1 MRLLPLMFA
10 LFLPFSLLA
19 QEAAPPAD
27 AAAAEAPAA
36 ENDSVQ
42 AFVDSLKFQD
52 GQVTLTAA
60 RATLNLP
67 QSLRYL
73 DGADAERVL
82 TDLWGNPPGSDAIGM
97 LVPADIS
104 LADGDRSWAIVLQY
118 EEEGY
123 VSDEN
128 AQEIDY
134 TEMMQE
140 MQASAADN
148 NEARK
153 QQGYGGVEIVG
164 WAEPP
169 RYDAGT
175 HKLHWAKELAF
186 EGQGEHTLNYDVRVL
201 GRHGVL
207 VMQAVA
213 GIGQLGQI
221 KPGMGEALAAVDFN
235 EGARYA
241 DFNPA
246 TDKAAEYGLAAL
258 VAGGIAA
265 KTGLWAKLLALL
277 IAGKKLVI
285 AAVVL
290 LLAGIGKLFGKKKA
304 GAA

>member
-1 MRLLPLMFA
+1 MRLLPLLFA
-10 LFLPFSLLA
+10 LFLPFALCA
-19 QEAAPPAD
+19 QEAQPPAD
-27 AAAAEAPAA
+27 PAAAEAPAG
-36 ENDSVQ
+36 EGDGVQ
-42 AFVDSLKFQD
+42 AFIDSLKFQD
-52 GQVTLTAA
+52 GQITLSAA
-60 RATLNLP
+60 RASLTLP
-67 QSLRYL
+67 SGLRFL

-82 TDLWGNPPGSDAIGM
+82 TDLWGNPPGSNAIGM

-104 LADGDRSWAIVLQY
+104 LADGERSWAIVLQY

-123 VSDEN
+123 VSDED

-134 TEMMQE
+134 TELLQE
-140 MQASAADN
+140 MQASAAES

-153 QQGYGGVEIVG
+153 AQGYGSVEIVG

-169 RYDAGT
+169 RYDASS

-213 GIGQLGQI
+213 GIGQLAQI
-221 KPGMGEALAAVDFN
+221 KPGMTQALAAVEFG

-258 VAGGIAA
+258 VAGGVAA

-277 IAGKKLVI
+277 VAGKKLVI

-290 LLAGIGKLFGKKKA
+290 LFAGIGKLFGRKKE

>member
-10 LFLPFSLLA
+10 LVLPFSLLA

-27 AAAAEAPAA
+27 AAAETPAA
-36 ENDSVQ
+36 EGDSVQ

-52 GQVTLTAA
+52 GQVALTAA

-67 QSLRYL
+67 QGLRYL
-73 DGADAERVL
+73 DAADAERVL
-82 TDLWGNPPGSDAIGM
+82 TDLWGNPPGSEAIGM

-104 LADGDRSWAIVLQY
+104 LADGERSWAIILQY

-123 VSDEN
+123 VSDED

-134 TEMMQE
+134 TELLQE
-140 MQASAADN
+140 MQASAADS

-153 QQGYGGVEIVG
+153 QQGYGAVEIVG

-169 RYDAGT
+169 RYEAAS

-221 KPGMGEALAAVDFN
+221 KPGMSEALAAVDFN

-304 GAA
+304 GSA

>member
-123 VSDEN
+123 VSDED

>member
-10 LFLPFSLLA
+10 LFLPLSLLA
-19 QEAAPPAD
+19 QEAAPPAE
-27 AAAAEAPAA
+27 AAAEAPAD
-36 ENDSVQ
+36 EGDNVQ

-67 QSLRYL
+67 RGLRYL
-73 DGADAERVL
+73 DAADTERVL
-82 TDLWGNPPGSDAIGM
+82 TDLWGNPPGSEAIGM

-104 LADGDRSWAIVLQY
+104 LADGERSWAIVLQY

-123 VSDEN
+123 VSDED

-134 TEMMQE
+134 SEMMQE
-140 MQASAADN
+140 MQASAADS

-213 GIGQLGQI
+213 GIGQLSQI
-221 KPGMGEALAAVDFN
+221 KPGMSEALAAVDFN

-290 LLAGIGKLFGKKKA
+290 LFAGVGKLFGKKKE